1 MNHALIVPV
10 LLPAACAVLMLLAG
24 DERIRLQRALALLA
38 CAGLA
43 VVALGALGHTSAGAI
58 TVYRLGDWPAPFGI
72 ALVLDRLAAL
82 MLGLTAVVAIAAL
95 VAAMTGP
102 EPWDRRGRFFHALF
116 QFQLMGLNGAFLS
129 GDLFNLFVFFEVLLV
144 ASYCLLLHGRG
155 PERLRAGFHYVAV
168 NLAASALFLLA
179 IAALYAVTGTLN
191 LADLA
196 LAVPR
201 LGSANVPIAR
211 AAALVL
217 LAVFAVKAAVFPLH
231 LWLPR
236 AYVAAG
242 PPVAALFAIMT
253 KVGVYAIVRVY
264 GLVFGPDAG
273 GSALIAGPWLL
284 AGAVATVALG
294 AVGAFAATSLARMA
308 AYLTVASVGT
318 LLVGVAVFSTASLGA
333 ALYYLLHST
342 LALAALFLLVERI
355 AAQRGGDGFTPRPPV
370 AQPAVARG
378 RPRRRRRLDRRPAA
392 ALRVRRQARAPP
404 GDRQSAGDAGALG
417 RPPRR
422 GPRGDARARARGQ
435 RALLE
440 DGRGRSAGGARILRV
455 ARADGRAPRRR
466 RRARGLRRAG
476 QALYR
481 RDRAAARGLAP
492 LRAGGAARVRAAK
505 HPPLPARGETMSP
518 TGRPEGESRALQ
530 REGVR

>member
-1 MNHALIVPV
+1 VNDALIVPV
-10 LLPAACAVLMLLAG
+10 LLPAACAALMLLAG
-24 DERIRLQRALALLA
+24 GERIRLQRATALLA
-38 CAGLA
+38 CTGLA
-43 VVALGALGHTSAGAI
+43 VVALGALAHTSAGAI
-58 TVYRLGDWPAPFGI
+58 AVYRLGDWPAPFGI

-102 EPWDRRGRFFHALF
+102 EPWDRRGRFFHAFF
-116 QFQLMGLNGAFLS
+116 QLQLMGLNGAFLT

-144 ASYCLLLHGRG
+144 ASYCLLLHGHG

-201 LGSANVPIAR
+201 LGSADVPIAR

-217 LAVFAVKAAVFPLH
+217 LVVFAVKAAVFPLY

-242 PPVAALFAIMT
+242 APVAALFAIMT
-253 KVGVYAIVRVY
+253 KVGVYAIVRVH

-273 GSALIAGPWLL
+273 SSALIAGPWLL

-294 AVGAFAATSLARMA
+294 AAGAFAATGLARMA

-342 LALAALFLLVERI
+342 LALAALFLLAERI
-355 AAQRGGDGFTPRPPV
+355 AAQRGDDGFTPRPPV
-370 AQPAVARG
+370 AQPALLGVALGVAAVSIAGLPPLSGFVGKLALLQATGDLPATPVLWIALLGGGLAATIALARAG
-378 RPRRRRRLDRRPAA
+378 SALFWKTATDGAPAA
-392 ALRVRRQARAPP
+392 RASFASLAPMAALLAGGVALAVFAAPVKRYTDATARQLADWRLYAPAVLREP
-404 GDRQSAGDAGALG
+404 
-417 RPPRR
+417 
-422 GPRGDARARARGQ
+422 GPRNARPYPPEAR
-435 RALLE
+435 
-440 DGRGRSAGGARILRV
+440 
-455 ARADGRAPRRR
+455 P
-466 RRARGLRRAG
+466 
-476 QALYR
+476 
-481 RDRAAARGLAP
+481 
-492 LRAGGAARVRAAK
+492 
-505 HPPLPARGETMSP
+505 
-518 TGRPEGESRALQ
+518 
-530 REGVR
+530 